1 MQLFKSAVIDVPDA
15 RTVEMVFTD
24 GSEPD
29 PAKEALS
36 FRVAANA
43 EGSPRIPEA
52 YLEAL
57 HSARNVIDDEIHR
70 LELVGGRD
78 D

>member
-1 MQLFKSAVIDVPDA
+1 MQLFKSAVIDVADA

-24 GSEPD
+24 GHEPD
-29 PAKEALS
+29 PAQETLS
-36 FRVAANA
+36 FRVAVNA

-57 HSARNVIDDEIHR
+57 RAVRNVIDDEIHG
-70 LELVGGRD
+70 LEHIPGRD

>member
-1 MQLFKSAVIDVPDA
+1 MQLFKSAVIDVAGA

-36 FRVAANA
+36 FRIAVNA

-57 HSARNVIDDEIHR
+57 RSVRNVIDDEIHR
-70 LELVGGRD
+70 LERISGRD
-78 D
+78 G